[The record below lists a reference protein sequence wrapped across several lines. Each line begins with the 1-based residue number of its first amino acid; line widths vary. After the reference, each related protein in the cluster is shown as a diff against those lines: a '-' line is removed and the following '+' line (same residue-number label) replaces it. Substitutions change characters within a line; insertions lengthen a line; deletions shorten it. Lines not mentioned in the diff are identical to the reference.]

1 MRICRITPHTGNSES
16 IYKPLI
22 RGSVGGF
29 GFNTIANLLFFII
42 SILLARSLGA
52 SNYGIYIYAISW
64 MAVLGVFSD
73 FGLNRLLVR
82 NIASYHANEK
92 WAFLRGQLTWALMIS
107 LVASIATATI
117 AIIVFYQFR
126 NLLQNDM
133 LIPLLIAMLALPLMS
148 LLRNSQAALRGFHKI
163 LHGQVAEILVQ
174 PLTFFILICIF
185 GLFLPDKLDST
196 TAIWLY
202 IVSISIALI
211 LSIFLLA
218 RYLPGTAA
226 NTDSEWL
233 HKEWLHSSLSMLLIG
248 GLHIIN
254 SRTDIIMLGILS
266 DTAETGIYGI
276 CVRGA
281 DLVMFLVIPVYTALM
296 PMVAKLHTSEMLAE
310 LQDIVI
316 RSARIVF
323 VISLP
328 IFIILTVF
336 GNWFLLI
343 YGTEFTSGHLALAIL
358 CFGKIIIIGIG
369 PAALLLTMTGFEKSA
384 ALGVG
389 LSAIINI
396 VLNSLMIPIWG
407 MEGAAVATSISTVL
421 LAGLMSLWV
430 VNKLSIRP
438 DIFGKI

>member
-1 MRICRITPHTGNSES
+1 MRICRITPAVEDSKS
-16 IYKPLI
+16 LYKPFI
-22 RGSVGGF
+22 RGSIGGF
-29 GFNTIANLLFFII
+29 GFNTTANLLFFLI
-42 SILLARSLGA
+42 SILLARSLGP

-64 MAVLGVFSD
+64 TIVLGVFSD

-82 NIASYHANEK
+82 NIASYHVNEK

-107 LVASIATATI
+107 LLASICTAMI
-117 AIIVFYQFR
+117 AVITFYLLR
-126 NLLQNDM
+126 DLLQNDM
-133 LIPLLIAMLALPLMS
+133 LFPLLVAMLALPLNS
-148 LLRNSQAALRGFHKI
+148 ILRNSQAALRGLHHI
-163 LHGQVAEILVQ
+163 LHGQVAEIFVQ
-174 PLTFFILICIF
+174 PLTFFILICVF
-185 GLFLPDKLDST
+185 AFFLPGTLNST
-196 TAIWLY
+196 TAIGLY

-211 LSIFLLA
+211 LSIFLLT
-218 RYLPGTAA
+218 RHLPDTAV
-226 NTDSEWL
+226 NTNSEWL

-254 SRTDIIMLGILS
+254 SRTDIIMLGILA
-266 DTAETGIYGI
+266 DTTETGIYGI
-276 CVRGA
+276 CARGA

-296 PMVAKLHTSEMLAE
+296 PVAAKLHTSGMLAE

-343 YGTEFTSGHLALAIL
+343 YGEAFLAGHLALAIL
-358 CFGKIIIIGIG
+358 CVGKIITIGIG

-389 LSAIINI
+389 LSVITNII
-396 VLNSLMIPIWG
+396 LNSIMIPIWG
-407 MEGAAVATSISTVL
+407 MEGAAIATTFSTVL
-421 LAGLMSLWV
+421 LAALMALWV
-430 VNKLSIRP
+430 RNKLFIRS
-438 DIFGKI
+438 DILGEI